1 MGGPRTGW
9 MLGILALAL
18 WAGAPYAAGQKQA
31 ARRHE
36 TKGTQHRPRRH
47 AAAKA
52 QQASS
57 SKVSSSEAETTP
69 RSVPESGAPTLE
81 NHHPTAT
88 LQTLPNQTL
97 TPGATTVPSNAGG
110 IAPAS
115 NDASSGEYTPS
126 EGQTAPTTPGGN
138 PSETQGVPTF
148 SSPAQPANAHLP
160 RTVHP
165 AAQSRNGGA
174 GSARATRK
182 PKTSTDRTQ

>member
-1 MGGPRTGW
+1 MGGPRNGW

-18 WAGAPYAAGQKQA
+18 WAGVPYAAGQKQSGK
-31 ARRHE
+31 RSDN
-36 TKGTQHRPRRH
+36 GPQHRAGQH

-57 SKVSSSEAETTP
+57 PKVSSSEAETTP
-69 RSVPESGAPTLE
+69 RSVPESGAPSLE

-138 PSETQGVPTF
+138 PSQTQGVPTF
-148 SSPAQPANAHLP
+148 SSAAQPANANLP

-165 AAQSRNGGA
+165 AARSTNPAA
-174 GSARATRK
+174 GSARADKPRNP
-182 PKTSTDRTQ
+182 PKTGNH